1 MLSLPASRIGP
12 PLPAV
17 LRELYL
23 SDINNHGSTNWTNM
37 AIGIRSIAAFTETL
51 KFMISSLHISK
62 GLRPKKCQ
70 KQMCWEPIACSISS
84 KKIFVSSLLQPK
96 TTNKLTFLFG
106 RVWGK
111 LNEAPEC
118 SCKARGNENKRR
130 IDFLFYLFWNE
141 CTPSSSFCVDV
152 NLHSRRRWS
161 VETSLL

>member
-37 AIGIRSIAAFTETL
+37 AMGKRSIAAFTETL

-106 RVWGK
+106 RTWGK
-111 LNEAPEC
+111 LNEHRNAAVKPVGMKTNGGSISFFTC
-118 SCKARGNENKRR
+118 FGTNVPPP
-130 IDFLFYLFWNE
+130 L
-141 CTPSSSFCVDV
+141 PSTLTLIYTAEGVDP
-152 NLHSRRRWS
+152 
-161 VETSLL
+161 